1 MKLRAAFGGS
11 ILFQLFTYFFCF
23 ALFVLLRLG
32 SFVAQVG
39 HEPGHELC
47 LLSARMMG
55 TGSHT
60 CLGLTLVNGRASV
73 TPEDH
78 EGHPQSS
85 LEAVWAGLDS
95 WPGRE
100 GREGR

>member
-1 MKLRAAFGGS
+1 MKLRAAFGDQFYFNY
-11 ILFQLFTYFFCF
+11 ILTFFFVLLC
-23 ALFVLLRLG
+23 LFVLLRLG
-32 SFVAQVG
+32 S
-39 HEPGHELC
+39 GHELC

-60 CLGLTLVNGRASV
+60 CLGITLVNGRASV

-95 WPGRE
+95 WSGRE